1 MIRTP
6 RALPLLLLP
15 ALLTACGTGK
25 ADAGHPRTPAPSASE
40 ADAGHTRTPSPG
52 VSEAPDP
59 DGRLRA
65 LGIAPELVYVTD
77 VPGFT
82 LARQSV
88 GVNGDDGF
96 SVAYWAKGG
105 AVLHLYAE
113 RGSAADCPERHVC
126 RAPAKGQVVRLYG
139 EKVPPEVLRRAADAV
154 RRPARAELAAIL
166 PPAPTATAPVERGD
180 LPSYGDGAPDNS
192 VGQGG

>member
-1 MIRTP
+1 MIRTV
-6 RALPLLLLP
+6 RALPLLLLLP
-15 ALLTACGTGK
+15 ALLTACGTEK
-25 ADAGHPRTPAPSASE
+25 ADAGGDGAAAGTGKPEAGRARESAPAPARSE
-40 ADAGHTRTPSPG
+40 LDS
-52 VSEAPDP
+52 
-59 DGRLRA
+59 RLRA

-82 LARQSV
+82 LAQQSV

-96 SVAYWAKGG
+96 SVAYWAKNG

-113 RGSAADCPERHVC
+113 RGSAADCPGGYVC
-126 RAPAKGQVVRLYG
+126 REPVKGRVVRLGG
-139 EKVPPEVLRRAADAV
+139 EKVAPDVVREAADAV
-154 RRPARAELAAIL
+154 HRPSPAELAGFL

-192 VGQGG
+192 VGEGG